1 MRKLIRNKLII
12 CSLVNVFSA
21 EEMVAITVALINDP
35 QLALEDI
42 ILRKGIWQNYN
53 TACKKLDAVK
63 KALEIENINRKMEKL
78 QRTGTKV
85 CTIIDE
91 DYPDELKEIYL
102 PPVVIYFQGDWE
114 LTRGK
119 RLGIVGSRQ
128 ITEYGKNVIATIT
141 PEVVRAGIITVS
153 GLAKGV
159 DREVHKQTI
168 KHNGATIA
176 VIGTGMDQFYPAENK
191 ELQKV
196 MLKTQLVLSEYPL
209 SVGPQR
215 HHFPMRNRIIAGLSQ
230 GVLVVEAKEKS
241 GSLITANVALQEN
254 REVFAVPGNILNAAY
269 KGTNQLIQAGAKAV
283 LSFEDIVSEMIGF
296 WQKK

>member
-1 MRKLIRNKLII
+1 M
-12 CSLVNVFSA
+12 NVFSA

-53 TACKKLDAVK
+53 TARKKLDAVK
-63 KALEIENINRKMEKL
+63 KALETEDITRKKERL
-78 QRTGTKV
+78 QQTGTKI

-102 PPVVIYFQGDWE
+102 PPVVIYFQGNWE
-114 LTRGK
+114 LTKGN
-119 RLGIVGSRQ
+119 RLGIVGSRE

-141 PEVVRAGIITVS
+141 PEVTQAGIITIS

-176 VIGTGMDQFYPAENK
+176 VIGTGLDYFYPAENK
-191 ELQKV
+191 ELQKT
-196 MLKTQLVLSEYPL
+196 MSKTQLVVSEYPL
-209 SVGPQR
+209 GIGPQKY
-215 HHFPMRNRIIAGLSQ
+215 HFPMRNRIIAGLSQ

-254 REVFAVPGNILNAAY
+254 REVFAVPGNILSPAY
-269 KGTNQLIQAGAKAV
+269 KGTNLLIQAGAKAV
-283 LSFEDIVSEMIGF
+283 LSFEDIVSEMAGL